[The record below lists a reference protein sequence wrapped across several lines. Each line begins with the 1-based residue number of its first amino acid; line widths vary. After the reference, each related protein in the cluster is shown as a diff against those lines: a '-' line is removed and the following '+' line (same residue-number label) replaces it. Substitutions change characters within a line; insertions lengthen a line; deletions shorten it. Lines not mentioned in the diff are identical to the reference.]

1 MSSIFRLFVLLQLF
15 AATALPAQS
24 YVPPDLQD
32 WQQWVLQDQEF
43 RTCPFYFNRRATERA
58 DFVCAWP
65 GELELSA
72 TASGGRFSQSWTV
85 YAEEQWVALPGGVE
99 YWPEQVVANDRAVEV
114 VARGNVPSVRLTP
127 GSYRLGGE
135 FGWDQRP
142 GVLPIPAASGLVSL
156 TVDGRQVERPE
167 IAKNG
172 VYLGERKRTTR
183 TVDSVTTTLH
193 RLIADEVP
201 TRLITRLQI
210 DVSGGVRE
218 EAFESIL
225 PSGFVPLDIDS
236 QLPAKLESD
245 GNLRLQVRPGRW
257 TIFVSARGP
266 GVVNALSLQ
275 PPGANMPASE
285 IWSYQSNDRL
295 RVTAA
300 EGLPPVD
307 PRQVQVPQNWNNYP
321 AFRVEAGGAL
331 TIVERSRGIVSAS
344 NELQLSRTM
353 WLDFDGSGYVVLDRI
368 GGQMQSDWRLDMQRP
383 YALLSATE
391 GGENLLITG
400 GRDEGLTGVEVRRT
414 AVDLQA
420 LGRSETRGEMP
431 ASGWDSR
438 FAEVRATLHL
448 PPGHKLL
455 AAPGVDVA
463 RGSWVSQWQLLD
475 FFLVLI
481 ITIAV
486 MRLMG
491 AGAAVIAG
499 LAMVLSVH
507 EMFAPGWLWLNL
519 LVAIALMRVAP
530 AGRLRQL
537 VSSYQVLSAVA
548 LVIMLVPFIAS
559 QLRIALYPQ
568 LEPQYN
574 EYQLYDYG
582 VPATVAVE
590 QESNLME
597 QAAKMRRSSD
607 AVTQAGALLQVP
619 MTDASKARDF
629 ARYAPNAIVQAGP
642 GIPSWQWNSY
652 SLSWTGPLD
661 AAQTMRLI
669 VLPRWLVSTLRFAAV
684 LLLLLFAAVLAAE
697 VFKKRWSL
705 PGGLAL
711 GRGGAASALA
721 VTMMLMMFGISAPAE
736 ADIPDATLLQQ
747 LKDRLLEP
755 PDCAPRCAE
764 IVAADVDIAANA
776 IAMTLRID
784 ALEEV
789 AVPLPGSADGWHPDA
804 VRTPAAASQRVFRG
818 ADGMLWVK
826 VAAGS
831 NTLTLRGAVP
841 AADSLEIPFPTAPR
855 VIRVNGNGWE
865 IAGIKDR
872 RLLSGSLQ
880 LTRLQTD
887 ADGDPQVRW
896 ESSRFP
902 AFASIERTVELD
914 LDWRVTTT
922 VSRIAPMQGA
932 VTLDVPL
939 IEGESIVSGDFTVS
953 EGRVLVSM
961 SPQQH
966 VVTWTSNL
974 PRRSPLTLTAN
985 DGASWKEVWR
995 FAVGNIWNAEFA
1007 GIPESDAGNT
1017 GGDVRIAEFHPR
1029 AGESL
1034 TLDATRPAAVS
1045 GSTLAFDAVNLAVTH
1060 GRRSS
1065 DAVLRLNYR
1074 STSGAQH
1081 VIQLP
1086 TDAEVTAV
1094 AIDNQA
1100 QTLRAEGGALTVP
1113 ILPGEH
1119 SIQIDW
1125 RKSGEMSLF
1134 TATPN
1139 VDIGAPASNITMS
1152 LTRPNDRWL
1161 LGTKGP
1167 ELGPAVLYWSEL
1179 AALILF
1185 AMILG
1190 RVGLA
1195 PLTSRH
1201 WLLLGIGFSTFSWAA
1216 LGIVAVWLLACG
1228 AREKWQP
1235 DVNWWR
1241 FNLIQVGIG
1250 GLTII
1255 ALLFIVTTLPA
1266 GLLGTPDMQVAGNNS
1281 YGNVLGWFADRSMS
1295 NLPVATAITAPLWVY
1310 KALILAWALWLSFAL
1325 LRWLPWVWQCF
1336 SSHGFWRSRTSA

>member
-1 MSSIFRLFVLLQLF
+1 
-15 AATALPAQS
+15 
-24 YVPPDLQD
+24 
-32 WQQWVLQDQEF
+32 
-43 RTCPFYFNRRATERA
+43 
-58 DFVCAWP
+58 
-65 GELELSA
+65 
-72 TASGGRFSQSWTV
+72 
-85 YAEEQWVALPGGVE
+85 
-99 YWPEQVVANDRAVEV
+99 
-114 VARGNVPSVRLTP
+114 
-127 GSYRLGGE
+127 
-135 FGWDQRP
+135 
-142 GVLPIPAASGLVSL
+142 VLPIPAASGLVSL
-156 TVDGRQVERPE
+156 TVDGRDVERPE
-167 IAKNG
+167 ITRNG
-172 VYLGERKRTTR
+172 VYLGERKRSTK
-183 TVDSVTTTLH
+183 TVDAVTTTLH

-201 TRLITRLQI
+201 TRLITRLQV

-218 EAFESIL
+218 EDFENIL
-225 PSGFVPLDIDS
+225 PSGFVPLDIGS
-236 QLPAKLESD
+236 QLPAKLEAD

-257 TIFVSARGP
+257 TIFVTARGP
-266 GVVNALSLQ
+266 EVVNTLSLQ
-275 PPGANMPASE
+275 PPGANMPVSE
-285 IWSYQSNDRL
+285 IWSYQSNDQL

-307 PRQVQVPQNWNNYP
+307 PRQVQVPDNWNNFP
-321 AFRVEAGGAL
+321 AFRAEPGATL

-344 NELQLSRTM
+344 NELNLSRTM
-353 WLDFDGSGYVVLDRI
+353 WLDFDGSGYIVLDRI
-368 GGQMQSDWRLDMQRP
+368 DGQMQSDWRLDMQQP

-391 GGENLLITG
+391 GGESLLITG
-400 GRDEGLTGVEVRRT
+400 GKAEGQTGVEVRRT

-420 LGRSETRGEMP
+420 LGRSETRDTMP

-438 FAEVRATLHL
+438 FAQVRATLHL

-455 AAPGVDVA
+455 AAPGVDA
-463 RGSWVSQWQLLD
+463 AGGSWVSQWQLLD

-507 EMFAPGWLWLNL
+507 EMFAPGWLWVNL

-548 LVIMLVPFIAS
+548 LVIVLVPFIAS

-574 EYQLYDYG
+574 EYQLYDYA
-582 VPATVAVE
+582 VPETVSL
-590 QESNLME
+590 QKESGFME
-597 QAAKMRRSSD
+597 EVVRMQRSSD
-607 AVTQAGALLQVP
+607 AVTREGAMMLAAP
-619 MTDASKARDF
+619 DDSGKARDF

-661 AAQTMRLI
+661 ATQTMRLI
-669 VLPRWLVSTLRFAAV
+669 VLPRWLVSTLRFAEV
-684 LLLLLFAAVLAAE
+684 LLLLLFAAVLAAA
-697 VFKKRWSL
+697 VFNKRWSL

-711 GRGGAASALA
+711 GRDGAAGALA
-721 VTMMLMMFGISAPAE
+721 VTVMLLMFGISPPAE

-755 PDCAPRCAE
+755 PDCVPRCAE
-764 IVAADVDIAANA
+764 IVAADVAIEANA

-784 ALEEV
+784 ALQEV

-804 VRTPAAASQRVFRG
+804 VRTKAATAQRVFRST
-818 ADGMLWVK
+818 DGTLWMK
-826 VAAGS
+826 VAPGS
-831 NTLTLRGAVP
+831 NSLTLRGAVP
-841 AADSLEIPFPTAPR
+841 AVDSLEIPFPAAPR
-855 VIRVNGNGWE
+855 VIRVDGSGWD

-880 LTRLQTD
+880 LTRLQTGT
-887 ADGDPQVRW
+887 DGDPQARW

-902 AFASIERTVELD
+902 AFAGITRNIELD

-922 VSRIAPMQGA
+922 VSRVAPMEGA

-939 IEGESIVSGDFTVS
+939 IEGESIVSGDFVVS
-953 EGRVLVSM
+953 DGRVLISM
-961 SPQQH
+961 SPQQR
-966 VVTWTSNL
+966 VVSWTSNL
-974 PRRSPLTLTAN
+974 PRKSPLTLTAN

-1007 GIPESDAGNT
+1007 GVPESEGGNS

-1034 TLDATRPAAVS
+1034 TLDASRPDAVS
-1045 GSTLAFDAVNLAVTH
+1045 GSTLAFDVVNLAVTH

-1065 DAVLRLNYR
+1065 DTVMLLNYR
-1074 STSGAQH
+1074 STRGAQH
-1081 VIQLP
+1081 VIKLP
-1086 TDAEVTAV
+1086 ADAEITSV

-1100 QTLRAEGGALTVP
+1100 QTLRAEGGELTVP

-1125 RKSGEMSLF
+1125 RKSEDMRLF
-1134 TATPN
+1134 TSTPE

-1152 LTRPNDRWL
+1152 LTRPKDRWL

-1185 AMILG
+1185 ALILG
-1190 RVGLA
+1190 RTGLS

-1216 LGIVAVWLLACG
+1216 LGIVTVWLLACG
-1228 AREKWQP
+1228 VREKWQP
-1235 DVNWWR
+1235 DVDWWR

-1281 YGNVLGWFADRSMS
+1281 YGNVLSWFADRSLS
-1295 NLPVATAITAPLWVY
+1295 TLPVATAITAPLWVY

-1336 SSHGFWRSRTSA
+1336 SSHGYWRSRTSA